1 MATCGERTSQMK
13 GIKSRLVLH
22 FGLILLLIVLLL
34 EGLFYWAV
42 HTYYI
47 GTATEAL
54 VTRSTTFTNFINK
67 YATGYRLKDKA
78 RYILENVS
86 NQEYAKIEVL
96 DPGGK
101 VILNSYGF
109 QTSEIINTPDVM
121 DALKGQ
127 SGLYIGKSPQSR
139 ERVIAVSNP
148 LTYSGEF
155 VGVLRYTISAEPLYQ
170 AVNRIALYGAGVGT
184 GVVVLAFALSL
195 LMAKRIVDPIEDLT
209 NAAKQMA
216 EGNFAVRAPKRYE
229 DEVGTLADTFNYM
242 AAEIGK
248 NEKLK
253 NDFISS
259 VSHEL
264 RTPLTSIK
272 GWGET
277 LISGGLEEPEETM
290 LGLEVISKE
299 TARLIG
305 LVEELLDFSK
315 FQSGE
320 MKLSR
325 ERMDVRDLLHDL
337 HLQFSVRANA
347 KQIELKL
354 ETPPTP
360 LIVMGDANRL
370 KQVFVNLLDNALK
383 FTPQNGS
390 IVIAASLSGD
400 RLLVTVTDS
409 GEGINPEDLP
419 HVTEKF
425 FKGRSKLSG
434 SGLGL
439 AICKEIIQLHAGR
452 FSVSSALGQ
461 GTSIMVDLPLLPN
474 Q

>member
-1 MATCGERTSQMK
+1 MMK
-13 GIKSRLVLH
+13 GIRTRLVVY

-42 HTYYI
+42 HSYYF

-54 VTRSTTFTNFINK
+54 VTRTTTFTNFINK
-67 YATGYRLKDKA
+67 YTTSYSLKDKA

-86 NQEYAKIEVL
+86 NQEYAKVEVL
-96 DPGGK
+96 DIDGR

-109 QTSEIINTPDVM
+109 QTGEIIQTPDVI

-127 SGLYIGKSPQSR
+127 SGLHIGRNPKTK
-139 ERVIAVSNP
+139 ERIIAVSNP
-148 LTYSGEF
+148 LLFANEYI
-155 VGVLRYTISAEPLYQ
+155 GVLRYTISAEPLYH

-184 GVVVLAFALSL
+184 GVVILAFALSL
-195 LMAKRIVDPIEDLT
+195 LIAKRIVDPIKDLT
-209 NAAKQMA
+209 KAATQMA
-216 EGNFAVRAPKRYE
+216 KGNFTTRATKRYD
-229 DEVGTLADTFNYM
+229 DEVGTLADAFNYM

-277 LISGGLEEPEETM
+277 LISGGLDEPEETM

-299 TARLIG
+299 TDRLIG

-320 MKLSR
+320 MKLCQ
-325 ERMDVRDLLHDL
+325 ERMDIRDVLDDL
-337 HLQFSVRANA
+337 HLQFAIRSQE
-347 KQIELKL
+347 KQVDLHLEL
-354 ETPPTP
+354 PSSP
-360 LIVMGDANRL
+360 LLVMGDPNRL
-370 KQVFVNLLDNALK
+370 KQVFVNLLDNAFK
-383 FTPQNGS
+383 FTPLGGS
-390 IVIAASLSGD
+390 ITVSAEASGD
-400 RLLVTVTDS
+400 RAIVTVTDT
-409 GEGINPEDLP
+409 GEGIDNEDLP
-419 HVTEKF
+419 HITRKF
-425 FKGRSKLSG
+425 YKGRSKLSG

-439 AICKEIIQLHAGR
+439 AICKEIIQLHAGQ
-452 FSVSSALGQ
+452 FHVSSSVGH
-461 GTSIMVDLPLLPN
+461 GTSITVDLPMEKDKKG
-474 Q
+474 

>member
-1 MATCGERTSQMK
+1 MEDKNTIDIAPFTLLLDERKLTKKDQEIVLTPKEFAIIKLLAENANKAISRDEILTNVWGQFFVGDLKIVDVNIRRIRQKSKTILPTRPSWKQSGGTDTFGGRTLLMK
-13 GIKSRLVLH
+13 GIRSRLVFY
-22 FGLILLLIVLLL
+22 FGMILLLIVLLL

-42 HTYYI
+42 HTYYF

-54 VTRSTTFTNFINK
+54 ETRSTTFTNFINK

-86 NQEYAKIEVL
+86 SQEYAKIEVL
-96 DPGGK
+96 DLNGK

-109 QTSEIINTPDVM
+109 QTGELVQTSDVM
-121 DALKGQ
+121 EAIRGQKGLFV
-127 SGLYIGKSPQSR
+127 GRTPQSR

-148 LTYSGEF
+148 LTFGSEY

-170 AVNRIALYGAGVGT
+170 AVNRIALYGLGVGAGV
-184 GVVVLAFALSL
+184 VLLAFALSL

-216 EGNFAVRAPKRYE
+216 EGNFTARAPKRYD

-277 LISGGLEEPEETM
+277 LLSGGLEEPEETM

-299 TARLIG
+299 TDRLIG

-325 ERMDVRDLLHDL
+325 ELLDLREILDDMHV
-337 HLQFSVRANA
+337 QFAIRAQE
-347 KQIELKL
+347 KQIDFQL
-354 ETPPTP
+354 
-360 LIVMGDANRL
+360 
-370 KQVFVNLLDNALK
+370 AL
-383 FTPQNGS
+383 P
-390 IVIAASLSGD
+390 
-400 RLLVTVTDS
+400 
-409 GEGINPEDLP
+409 
-419 HVTEKF
+419 
-425 FKGRSKLSG
+425 
-434 SGLGL
+434 
-439 AICKEIIQLHAGR
+439 
-452 FSVSSALGQ
+452 SA
-461 GTSIMVDLPLLPN
+461 P
-474 Q
+474 